1 MTISDPEE
9 SAQIIAKAIAPL
21 VIEDN
26 VKETEEDAYNW
37 LLTDD
42 TEVKDYLYSLFLT
55 DTVTGFCASYHE
67 AFNNEGAKDL
77 SNKFTKYISN
87 FLWNDNPNGEDLV
100 EWNSWTSSSDGPTQ
114 LLLDADLNKAIITMS
129 HERTSYES
137 ILNEIENDHS
147 ITDEDK
153 NTIVKE
159 VLNGRWFSSR
169 LDSYFNN

>member
-1 MTISDPEE
+1 ME
-9 SAQIIAKAIAPL
+9 
-21 VIEDN
+21 
-26 VKETEEDAYNW
+26 
-37 LLTDD
+37 
-42 TEVKDYLYSLFLT
+42 
-55 DTVTGFCASYHE
+55 
-67 AFNNEGAKDL
+67 
-77 SNKFTKYISN
+77 
-87 FLWNDNPNGEDLV
+87 
-100 EWNSWTSSSDGPTQ
+100 SWTSASDGPTQ

>member
-1 MTISDPEE
+1 MLLILRLLIDPKVN
-9 SAQIIAKAIAPL
+9 INI
-21 VIEDN
+21 
-26 VKETEEDAYNW
+26 
-37 LLTDD
+37 
-42 TEVKDYLYSLFLT
+42 
-55 DTVTGFCASYHE
+55 G
-67 AFNNEGAKDL
+67 
-77 SNKFTKYISN
+77 TKYISN